1 MSARELAEDLDL
13 TARTAK
19 YADTMR
25 LLQNLQQNS
34 DTLGHEVDELGT
46 LTYSYV
52 VLTPDQDAHDT
63 DTIFNLA

>member
-13 TARTAK
+13 TARTAR

-25 LLQNLQQNS
+25 LLQTLQRDS

-52 VLTPDQDAHDT
+52 VLTPDRDEHDT
-63 DTIFNLA
+63 DTVFNRA